1 MDWSY
6 GQGSYKGG
14 KADYGK
20 PEYGYNGYSSK
31 GSPSPDYGGYPKGG
45 KADYGFHGYS
55 SGGKSPDYSYK
66 GGKSPDYSYKGG
78 KDYDS
83 YNGGYDSYKGSPPP
97 PQAWD
102 YGCKGGKSKDM
113 DYGYKGG
120 KSYGGSDGG
129 WYEDSYNKGG
139 YDRRPPMRGKGE
151 SKGKNSYGK
160 GKGKGSPGKTSGNKK
175 ELEEIAI
182 QEVIDEIL
190 DESKEGRVWIANWPG
205 RFQAHFGQLRE
216 FLEGHSDKFTIVQGE
231 GRRFT
236 VAFAGDA
243 PPQGR
248 SQGKSRG
255 KTDRKPKWTKAGSAA
270 EGDDAAGGGGGGKS
284 KEELEERAIKEIVD
298 QLLDESREGRVW
310 IANWPGRFQPQ
321 LGRLRE
327 FLESHTEKFKVH
339 PEEGSRFT
347 VSFAGGA
354 TRIQ

>member
-20 PEYGYNGYSSK
+20 ADYGYNGYSSK
-31 GSPSPDYGGYPKGG
+31 GGPSQDYGGYPKGG
-45 KADYGFHGYS
+45 QADYGFHGYS
-55 SGGKSPDYSYK
+55 SGGKSQDPWS
-66 GGKSPDYSYKGG
+66 GGKSQDYSYKGG
-78 KDYDS
+78 KDGGY
-83 YNGGYDSYKGSPPP
+83 GGYDSYKGGP

-102 YGCKGGKSKDM
+102 YGSKGGKSKDM

-120 KSYGGSDGG
+120 KPYGGSDG
-129 WYEDSYNKGG
+129 WYEDSYSKGS
-139 YDRRPPMRGKGE
+139 YERRPPMRGKGE

-182 QEVIDEIL
+182 QEVNDEIL

-216 FLEGHSDKFTIVQGE
+216 FLESHPDKFTIVAGE

-248 SQGKSRG
+248 KGGGKSRG

-270 EGDDAAGGGGGGKS
+270 EGDAAGGGGGKS

-327 FLESHTEKFKVH
+327 FLEGHPEKFKVH